1 MIFAVSGG
9 LYGRIARAR
18 ITDKKPSGKVQRTMS
33 KVMKM
38 QEAISRFVQ
47 SGDILFLS
55 GMQHGEPS
63 AAVHE
68 IVRQKIDH
76 LTLVSALTATSNLLL
91 GEGLLDKVVSGYFN
105 QDLRSYVVHKAKEMG
120 RFPVFEEV
128 SHFGLS
134 MALMAGQMGVPFLPI
149 KSQIASDMPKYNRNI
164 TTMQCPFTGETIG
177 AIRAINPDVGIIHV
191 QRADADG
198 NAQKWG
204 TMGVDAE
211 GINASRRV
219 IVTTEKIVDADVIRR
234 DPNRTIIPAF
244 RVSAVVEQ
252 PFGAHPMHLAGC
264 YSGDMWGYYADTGPQ
279 ESYETYV
286 EKLVYGVKDW
296 DEYLKKR
303 AAMKPA
309 GYFQNFAIKPVKSE
323 PVTSGF

>member
-1 MIFAVSGG
+1 MN
-9 LYGRIARAR
+9 
-18 ITDKKPSGKVQRTMS
+18 
-33 KVMKM
+33 KVMMMK
-38 QEAISRFVQ
+38 EAISKFVK

-76 LTLVSALTATSNLLL
+76 LTLVSALLATGNLLV
-91 GEGLLDKVVSGYFN
+91 GEGLLDKMITGYAA
-105 QDLRSYVVHKAKEMG
+105 QDTRSYSNAKAKAMN
-120 RFPVFEEV
+120 RLPVFEEY
-128 SHFGLS
+128 SHFGIS
-134 MALMAGQMGVPFLPI
+134 MALMAGQMGVPFLPM
-149 KSQIASDMPKYNRNI
+149 KSQIGSDMPKYNKNI
-164 TTMQCPFTGETIG
+164 TSMQCPFTGVTIG

-191 QRADADG
+191 QRADEDG

-204 TMGVDAE
+204 TMGVDVE
-211 GINASRRV
+211 GINASKKV

-234 DPNRTIIPAF
+234 DPNRTIIPGF

-264 YSGDMWGYYADTGPQ
+264 YSGDMWGYYFDTGPK
-279 ESYETYV
+279 ENYDTYV

-303 AAMKPA
+303 AEMKPA
-309 GYFQNFAIKPVKSE
+309 GYFENFKIKPVKSE
-323 PVTSGF
+323 PIITGF